1 MSLEKQLEL
10 EREMVGMG
18 VKRYT
23 DSIHQN
29 REKGMEGNS
38 PYGVKMTSEFIE
50 PIVHGIEAFLKK
62 SSKTVGR
69 KHRAGKYLR
78 GNDLPVVAFITCKT
92 IVNCISRVKTLQ
104 SCALTIAKAVEDQ
117 ARFVAFEKENP
128 ELWGTLIRDLER
140 YSSFEKKRAVL
151 IHSANKADIVWE
163 GWNKQDKLHLG
174 MKLIEIFIS
183 ATGAAEISIQ
193 RQRKGTPSFLQAT
206 NETLN
211 WIEEEIERKQV
222 LAPFN
227 LPMIVPPRPWTCPF
241 DGGYYSPTIRRK
253 LIKTTNNNYLE
264 EMKNLAETT
273 PEVYKALNTLQ
284 EVPWKINSQVLKVM
298 DEMWELGWSVGKM
311 PSRDFIP
318 LPPKPADIKE
328 NSVARKDWSRQAS
341 KIHAENHRQNSK
353 KIHQAKLLYIANKFV
368 EEDEIYF
375 PYQLDFRGRVYAT
388 PNFLNPQGCDL
399 SKSLLLFAHG
409 KKITSDRGMN
419 WLAIHGAN
427 VFGEDKL
434 SFEGRIKWVQEN
446 EDKIFKTADDPFSVV
461 DWWSK
466 CDKPWQFLA
475 FCFEWKSIKDDPN
488 YESTLPVAQD
498 GSCNGIQIFS
508 SLLRDHVGGKAV
520 NLIPS
525 DTPED
530 IYKEVADVVIEKL
543 KNSSD
548 LMAKQW
554 LEFGISRKATKRPV
568 MVLPYGGTRY
578 SCRDFTEDYIK
589 DMVELG
595 HVEPWKEDD
604 RFKMTIYLS
613 NIIWASIG
621 EVVIAARSAM
631 GWLQEVAKVVSSEE
645 LPIIWTSPSGFVVMQ
660 NYIDLK
666 RLRVK
671 TQLGDSVVRG
681 TKQKKSTNKNI
692 HLTLVE
698 PTSKLHKRRQAQG
711 IAPNFV
717 HSLDASVLILSVNK
731 AYQNGVKNFS
741 MIHDSYGTLAED
753 SDILASSLRGCFVE
767 MFQDNLLEKFRDEVC
782 AVLPPEKLGMIPE
795 IPPLGEL
802 DLNGILESEYF
813 FA

>member
-1 MSLEKQLEL
+1 MKFKQQLEL
-10 EREMVGMG
+10 EREMIGMG

-23 DSIHQN
+23 DGIINN
-29 REKGMEGNS
+29 REKQMEANS

-50 PIVHGIEAFLKK
+50 PIVEGIEEFLEK
-62 SSKTVGR
+62 SAKTSGR
-69 KHRAGKYLR
+69 KHRAASYLR
-78 GNDLPVVAFITCKT
+78 GKDLSVIAFLTCKAV
-92 IVNCISRVKTLQ
+92 INCISRVKTLS
-104 SCALTIAKAVEDQ
+104 SCALTISKAVEDQ
-117 ARFVAFEKENP
+117 CRFVAFEEENP

-151 IHSANKADIVWE
+151 IHSAGKANIHWN
-163 GWNKQDKLHLG
+163 GWNKSDKLHLG
-174 MKLIEIFIS
+174 MKLVEIFCNK
-183 ATGAAEISIQ
+183 TGAAEISIQ
-193 RQRKGTPSFLQAT
+193 WRNKKSISYLQAT

-211 WIEEEIERKQV
+211 WIEEEVERKQV

-264 EMKNLAETT
+264 EMNNLAETT
-273 PEVYKALNTLQ
+273 PDVYKALNTLQ
-284 EVPWKINSQVLKVM
+284 DTPWKINGRVRKVM

-311 PSRDFIP
+311 PSRDALP
-318 LPPKPADIKE
+318 LPPKPSDIKD
-328 NSVARKDWSRQAS
+328 NKVSRKVWSREAS
-341 KIHAENHRQNSK
+341 KIHVENARQNSK

-368 EEDEIYF
+368 LEDEIYF

-399 SKSLLLFAHG
+399 SKSLLLFSKG
-409 KKITSDRGMN
+409 KRITSDRGIN

-434 SFEGRIKWVQEN
+434 SFKDRIQWVKDN
-446 EDKIFKTADDPFSVV
+446 EEKILQTAREPFRIIE
-461 DWWSK
+461 WWSH

-475 FCFEWKSIKDDPN
+475 FCFEWQSIKDNPN

-508 SLLRDHVGGKAV
+508 SLLRDHIGGKAV

-530 IYKEVADVVIEKL
+530 IYKEVADVVIDKL
-543 KNSSD
+543 ENSSD
-548 LMAKQW
+548 IFAKQW

-589 DMVELG
+589 DMIEVG
-595 HVEPWKEDD
+595 VVEPWGEDN
-604 RFKMTIYLS
+604 RFKASIYLS

-631 GWLQEVAKVVSSEE
+631 GWLQEVAKIVSSEE
-645 LPIIWTSPSGFVVMQ
+645 LPIIWTTPSGFVVMQ

-671 TQLGDSVVRG
+671 TQLGDSAIRG
-681 TKQKKSTNKNI
+681 QSKSKNDRKNI
-692 HLTLVE
+692 FLSLVE
-698 PTSKLHKRRQAQG
+698 PTSKLSKRRQGQG

-731 AYQNGVKNFS
+731 SHENGIKNFS

-753 SDILASSLRGCFVE
+753 SDILASSLRECFVE

-782 AVLPPEKLGMIPE
+782 AVLPPEKLAMIPD

-802 DLNGILESEYF
+802 DLNGILESKYF